1 MLYIC
6 EIHYLSLDWHEW
18 FSKNERFTAA
28 GSLGRENLMFALPI
42 MHDGHDQKHNYEN
55 FTSSFGRV
63 GKRKCTKKRAAR
75 AARFFS
81 LRSTN
86 QIIDLCHCRCFRHF
100 LNSLIANGV
109 RER

>member
-6 EIHYLSLDWHEW
+6 EIHYLSLDWYEW
-18 FSKNERFTAA
+18 FSKNERFTAG

-75 AARFFS
+75 AARFF
-81 LRSTN
+81 LFV
-86 QIIDLCHCRCFRHF
+86 QPIK
-100 LNSLIANGV
+100 SLICAV
-109 RER
+109 VVAFVIS